1 MINFYCTECEYQ
13 LIEEILAVGY
23 GEILDVSI
31 EVGNPYGM
39 LKLDPH
45 VVELIRV
52 LRNGIKFDRVIIHD
66 SSPTIGELSGLT
78 ASGRKYLQK
87 VKF

>member
-13 LIEEILAVGY
+13 LIEEILAIGY
-23 GEILDVSI
+23 GEMLDVSI
-31 EVGNPYGM
+31 ELGSPYGM

-45 VVELIRV
+45 MIELIRL
-52 LRNGIKFDRVIIHD
+52 LRNGLKFDRVIIHD
-66 SSPTIGELSGLT
+66 SSPTIGELSGVT
-78 ASGRKYLQK
+78 ASSRKYLQK